1 MIYEIKLYKQDPIKV
16 EITDADE
23 QYFFEQGW
31 TVYKQRSANHEVQHL
46 INGLYAGTNDDD
58 TNRIMLKWLAKH
70 NMIHYYNLTLMN
82 EFRRLFSN
90 DEIKEFTL
98 IPQRHTIIKISFLIC
113 QIGFSIGTTTLNP
126 F

>member
-1 MIYEIKLYKQDPIKV
+1 MIYEIKLYKQDPVKV

-23 QYFFEQGW
+23 QYFLEQGW
-31 TVYKQRSANHEVQHL
+31 TIYKQRSANHEVHDL

-90 DEIKEFTL
+90 NENKE
-98 IPQRHTIIKISFLIC
+98 
-113 QIGFSIGTTTLNP
+113 
-126 F
+126 

>member
-1 MIYEIKLYKQDPIKV
+1 MIYEIKLYKQDPVKV
-16 EITDADE
+16 EITDVDE

-31 TVYKQRSANHEVQHL
+31 TVYKQRSVNHEVQHL

-58 TNRIMLKWLAKH
+58 TNRIMLKWLAKY

-90 DEIKEFTL
+90 DEIKE
-98 IPQRHTIIKISFLIC
+98 
-113 QIGFSIGTTTLNP
+113 
-126 F
+126 